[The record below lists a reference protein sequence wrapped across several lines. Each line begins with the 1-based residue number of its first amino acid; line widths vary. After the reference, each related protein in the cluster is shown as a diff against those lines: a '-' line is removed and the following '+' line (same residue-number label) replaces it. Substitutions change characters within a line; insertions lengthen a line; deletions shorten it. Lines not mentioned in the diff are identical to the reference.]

1 MYYFSNDS
9 LNSEYKDVNDV
20 ESIILSNNVDEVIIG
35 GDFNTCFD
43 WRNVQTRCLKEFI
56 ERNCLKVTWESSAAV
71 KDYTYTNLGLNHVSC
86 IDHFIVT

>member
-1 MYYFSNDS
+1 MGVAIAHHINCIDVPNHRVCTNNISDHSNCNTIVINVYYFSNDS

-43 WRNVQTRCLKEFI
+43 
-56 ERNCLKVTWESSAAV
+56 
-71 KDYTYTNLGLNHVSC
+71 
-86 IDHFIVT
+86 